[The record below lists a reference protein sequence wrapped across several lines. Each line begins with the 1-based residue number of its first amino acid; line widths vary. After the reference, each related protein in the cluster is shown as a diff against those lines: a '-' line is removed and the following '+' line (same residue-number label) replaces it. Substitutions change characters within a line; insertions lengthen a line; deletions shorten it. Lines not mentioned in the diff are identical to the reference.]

1 MMTHIEIVEE
11 AILALNKNKNKDI
24 KYRNPTSTNM
34 GSVDI
39 DIKYPNADWHN
50 YGFVADWF
58 NPELNYFDK
67 VSWMEGFEVPEEW
80 RKTKPEQVCI
90 LRIAYYFYKTGK
102 DNNLF

>member
-39 DIKYPNADWHN
+39 DIKYPNAD
-50 YGFVADWF
+50 
-58 NPELNYFDK
+58 
-67 VSWMEGFEVPEEW
+67 
-80 RKTKPEQVCI
+80 
-90 LRIAYYFYKTGK
+90 
-102 DNNLF
+102 